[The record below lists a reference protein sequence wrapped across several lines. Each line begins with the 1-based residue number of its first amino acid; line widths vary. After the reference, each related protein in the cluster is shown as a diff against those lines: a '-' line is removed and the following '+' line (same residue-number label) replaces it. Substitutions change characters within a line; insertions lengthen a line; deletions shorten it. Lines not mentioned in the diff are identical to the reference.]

1 MGKSKR
7 KEKPKPRTV
16 PPIGRPAKRLSDPEA
31 ATIRDQKILP
41 VLSQLSSPDS
51 KSRSAAASAIAN
63 LIEDHKCRKLL
74 LREQVVRLIME
85 QTLTDSEMEVVVAGW
100 GVLRNLAVEEDWSF
114 GIHLYRQDVLTPV
127 DAAIKNVSELECSC
141 VYMLALETNRRGQVV
156 SILCS
161 TDPPYSSL
169 PKPRQRLTWE
179 LTGSLIGLLSSL
191 SETNQ
196 ELVDAISSLPS
207 VPGFLFGLLSFGG
220 GPEEV
225 TDSAILCMH
234 ALTEENDIIVKKI
247 LENSGWLT
255 GLLKL
260 RNDQSLQG
268 IAACGIVHNISQEL
282 RSFDRGPDGEHLSDF
297 ATLPALK
304 LSLDKYGQYYVQAN
318 GNFPSDDPQ
327 LSRVDQA
334 LRLALEIVAS
344 IATAAQED
352 IEDGP
357 GGAAGAIET
366 EDMSEES
373 GTENDACPALKLET
387 DGETGGV
394 GGDSDMELV
403 TGDEPGNVDAG
414 GSIAS
419 GSHEAVISYLV
430 GVIAPLLLPLATPPT
445 SQTAEILPVYSRAL
459 SALNNISWAAS
470 STMSPNAISP
480 SKEAWASYAQRI
492 WKQAVSPILS
502 SNTADVSLAD
512 SITSLAWALSRGAG
526 GKIDLA
532 DGEHRSFMALYQA
545 AGGLEASASAIQVN
559 NNKRTEEGGID
570 TTSLGVKCIGVLG
583 TLALCPSR
591 INVNREIGVF
601 LVTLLASLPK
611 TPTNDAVEALNQL
624 FDIYADKA
632 FDYDEL
638 VFWDSGLL
646 VHLEAVIPNVRK
658 MAKAV
663 DRRKEPELRE
673 RADEALTNL
682 GRFVKYKKD
691 EKAGRC

>member
-7 KEKPKPRTV
+7 KEKPKPRTI
-16 PPIGRPAKRLSDPEA
+16 PPFGRPARTPSDPEA
-31 ATIRDQKILP
+31 AAIRDQKILP
-41 VLSQLSSPDS
+41 VLSQLSSPDP
-51 KSRSAAASAIAN
+51 KSRSTAASAIAN

-85 QTLTDSEMEVVVAGW
+85 QTLTDSEMEVVVAAW

-114 GIHLYRQDVLTPV
+114 GIHLYRQDILTPME
-127 DAAIKNVSELECSC
+127 AAIKTVSELDCCC
-141 VYMLALETNRRGQVV
+141 VYMPSPETNRHGQVV

-161 TDPPYSSL
+161 TDPSFASL

-207 VPGFLFGLLSFGG
+207 VPGFLFGLLSFEGG
-220 GPEEV
+220 LEEV
-225 TDSAILCMH
+225 IDSAILCLH

-247 LENSGWLT
+247 LESPGWLT

-260 RNDQSLQG
+260 RNEQSLQG
-268 IAACGIVHNISQEL
+268 IAACGIVHNISREL
-282 RSFDRGPDGEHLSDF
+282 RSFDRGPDKEHLLDF

-304 LSLDKYGQYYVQAN
+304 LSLDKYAQYYVQAN
-318 GNFPSDDPQ
+318 GNFSSDDSQ

-334 LRLALEIVAS
+334 LRLALEVVAS
-344 IATAAQED
+344 IATAAQEG

-357 GGAAGAIET
+357 GEEAGAT
-366 EDMSEES
+366 
-373 GTENDACPALKLET
+373 ET
-387 DGETGGV
+387 DGMSEDSGVESDADKALKIETGDATNGA
-394 GGDSDMELV
+394 GEGSDMELV
-403 TGDEPGNVDAG
+403 TGDGPGNVDAS

-419 GSHEAVISYLV
+419 GSHEAVVSYLV
-430 GVIAPLLLPLATPPT
+430 EVITPLLLPLATPTT
-445 SQTAEILPVYSRAL
+445 SQTTEIPQVYSRAL

-470 STMSPNAISP
+470 SVMAPNALSP
-480 SKEAWASYAQRI
+480 GNEAWTSYAQRI

-502 SNTADVSLAD
+502 SNTADISLAD
-512 SITSLAWALSRGAG
+512 SITSLAWALSRVAG
-526 GKIDLA
+526 GKIDLV

-545 AGGLEASASAIQVN
+545 AGGLEASAPGVQLN
-559 NNKRTEEGGID
+559 NNKRTEEGDID

-591 INVNREIGVF
+591 IDVNREIGVF

-632 FDYDEL
+632 FDYDEP
-638 VFWDSGLL
+638 VFWDNGLL
-646 VHLEAVIPNVRK
+646 AHLEAAIPNVRK
-658 MAKAV
+658 MTKAV
-663 DRRKEPELRE
+663 DRRKQPELRE
-673 RADEALTNL
+673 RADEALMNL
-682 GRFVKYKKD
+682 GRFVRYKKD